1 MSQQV
6 LFATQLIKQ
15 NASIANRICFEIPE
29 KSTFDHLAEFR
40 NFCSQIKPLGCK
52 IGIEHVGSRISRLG
66 ELHDIGLDYIK
77 IDVSVIRDINNNEAN
92 KTLLRGL
99 CMIAH
104 SIGVRAIAEGVQSD
118 NEIATLK
125 EIGVDGM
132 TGPGIKL
139 V

>member
-1 MSQQV
+1 M
-6 LFATQLIKQ
+6 
-15 NASIANRICFEIPE
+15 
-29 KSTFDHLAEFR
+29 
-40 NFCSQIKPLGCK
+40 
-52 IGIEHVGSRISRLG
+52 
-66 ELHDIGLDYIK
+66 
-77 IDVSVIRDINNNEAN
+77 NNNEAN